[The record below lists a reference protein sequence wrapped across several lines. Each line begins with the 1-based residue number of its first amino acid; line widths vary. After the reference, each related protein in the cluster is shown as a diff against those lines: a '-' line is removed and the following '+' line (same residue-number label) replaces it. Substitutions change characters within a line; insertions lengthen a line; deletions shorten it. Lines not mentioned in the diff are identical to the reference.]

1 MVSTSKNFLK
11 PRNMNKTIF
20 ISIFSFMMA
29 TTALLTSC
37 SKDEPFEDIIPDQS
51 AKWVEPYHIMSSS
64 MEQVKLFMA
73 NEMKDFTPRNSQTN
87 TLSYSKS
94 NDICGILYC
103 FSPVTGELYSVI
115 DTELLSNKDSIHK
128 TLKEHYASLDD
139 PSTGITY
146 YYNSDKSLAIV
157 VSDYDESYCNVTYAK
172 VTQ

>member
-1 MVSTSKNFLK
+1 MVYTSKNFLK

-20 ISIFSFMMA
+20 ISIFSIMMA
-29 TTALLTSC
+29 TTSLLTSC
-37 SKDEPFEDIIPDQS
+37 SGEEPFEDIIPNQS
-51 AKWVEPYHIMSSS
+51 VKWVEPYHIMSSS
-64 MEQVKLFMA
+64 MDQVKLFMA
-73 NEMKDFTPRNSQTN
+73 NDMKDFAPRSSQIN

-94 NDICGILYC
+94 NDMCGILYC

-115 DTELLSNKDSIHK
+115 DTELLSSKESICK

-139 PSTGITY
+139 PTTGITY

-157 VSDYDESYCNVTYAK
+157 VSDYDDTYCNVTYAK